1 MLQGLK
7 IVIFIAFIF
16 FIFSAAI
23 GQITTDTSIVG
34 TWMGTLEAGGAKLRL
49 VFHIFTNEA
58 GILSGTMDS
67 PDKGIIGIRLSN
79 VYADNDSFAVAIS
92 AANAGYAGKFSYK
105 KTVIDGIWKESGIN
119 FPITLNRTTNITK
132 SRLLQDHS
140 KENTVTLE
148 FQKKSR
154 HFEIY
159 SKEEDRK
166 VLDDLLRTLENSC
179 NRITN
184 HLQTHFTSRIKV
196 KIYPDV
202 KSFHEALYLNK
213 APDWVVG
220 AFAFNELKMVSP
232 LNPGSA
238 HTYESL
244 MKAIVHELVHAA
256 IVNVRGSQGLTGLP
270 KWLNEG
276 YAFYEAHQMNDDM
289 RKKVKS
295 DLLEKAPPTWTQL
308 DTAGIVQFG
317 DMDGYALSTTIIEF
331 LVDTYGSDKVR
342 KLIKEPEKMN
352 IIYGASN
359 EELEKQWIRYL
370 KIYDN
375 GRK

>member
-1 MLQGLK
+1 MLQGLR
-7 IVIFIAFIF
+7 IIICFSFIF
-16 FIFSAAI
+16 LFFSAAI
-23 GQITTDTSIVG
+23 GQITTDTSTVE
-34 TWMGTLEAGGAKLRL
+34 TWMGTLEAGGAKLRV

-67 PDKGIIGIRLSN
+67 PDKGIKGIRLSS

-92 AANAGYAGKFSYK
+92 AANAGYAGRFSDR
-105 KTVIDGIWKESGIN
+105 KTVINGIWKESGIS
-119 FPITLNRTTNITK
+119 FPITLNRTSNITE
-132 SRLLQDHS
+132 SPLLDAHPR
-140 KENTVTLE
+140 ENIDSLE
-148 FQKKSR
+148 FQKNSR

-159 SKEEDRK
+159 SNKEDRK
-166 VLDDLLRTLENSC
+166 VLDDLLKALENSY

-184 HLQTHFTSRIKV
+184 HLQTHFADRIKV

-202 KSFHEALYLNK
+202 KSFHKALYLHE

-220 AFAFNELKMVSP
+220 AFAFNELRMVSP

-244 MKAIVHELVHAA
+244 MKAIVHELAHAA
-256 IVNVRGSQGLTGLP
+256 ILNVRGSQGLAGLP

-276 YAFYEAHQMNDDM
+276 YAFYEARQMSDDM

-295 DLLEKAPPTWTQL
+295 GLLEKAPSTWTQL

-317 DMDGYALSTTIIEF
+317 DLGGYALSTTIIEF
-331 LVDTYGSDKVR
+331 LAGTYGFDKMV
-342 KLIKEPEKMN
+342 KLIKEPEKVN
-352 IIYGASN
+352 IIYGTSI

-370 KIYDN
+370 KN
-375 GRK
+375 